1 MTPLLFALAADA
13 STANAPATSGAT
25 PIDAGARFEK
35 CAALAKTDPAKA
47 AAEADAWRVGGGGLP
62 ARMCLGLAY
71 AQQERFGPASVAF
84 EQAAREAEI
93 QRDGRAATLWVQAGN
108 AALADGDA
116 GKARGFLDRALALPV
131 MSSPMRGEAYL
142 DHARAQVAV
151 GYLDA
156 ARGDLDNALKLVPGD
171 PMAWLLSATLA
182 RRQGDAPRAA
192 KDIAEAARLAPDQAA
207 IAYEQGNIAM
217 LAGKADEAKAA
228 WAQAVK
234 ADAESP
240 AGQAAAMALAG
251 KKDAPPAP

>member
-1 MTPLLFALAADA
+1 MIPLLFALATTVAG
-13 STANAPATSGAT
+13 PATPVDPT
-25 PIDAGARFEK
+25 IARFDR
-35 CAALAKTDPAKA
+35 CAALAKADPAKA
-47 AAEADAWRVGGGGLP
+47 AAEADAWRLGGGGLP

-71 AQQERFGPASVAF
+71 AAQERFGPAAVAF

-131 MSSPMRGEAYL
+131 LSSAQRGEAFL

-156 ARGDLDNALKLVPGD
+156 ARTDIDQALALVPRD

-182 RRQGDAPRAA
+182 RRQSEGPRAA
-192 KDIAEAARLAPDQAA
+192 KDIAEAARLAPDEAA
-207 IAYEQGNIAM
+207 IAYEEGNVAS
-217 LAGKADEAKAA
+217 LLGKPEEARAA
-228 WAQAVK
+228 WARAAGRD
-234 ADAESP
+234 ADSP
-240 AGQAAAMALAG
+240 AGRAAAMALAG
-251 KKDAPPAP
+251 KADAPPAP

>member
-1 MTPLLFALAADA
+1 MIPLLFALAAA
-13 STANAPATSGAT
+13 ATPIATSGST
-25 PIDAGARFEK
+25 PIDAAVRFER
-35 CAALAKTDPAKA
+35 CAALAKTDPVKA
-47 AAEADAWRVGGGGLP
+47 AGEADAWRLGGGGLP

-71 AQQERFGPASVAF
+71 SAQERFGPAAVAF

-93 QRDGRAATLWVQAGN
+93 QRDGRAAALWVQAGN

-131 MSSPMRGEAYL
+131 MSSAQRGEAYL

-156 ARGDLDNALKLVPGD
+156 ARTDMDNALKLVPGD

-182 RRQGDAPRAA
+182 RRQSDGPRAA
-192 KDIAEAARLAPDQAA
+192 KDIAEAARLAPNEAA
-207 IAYEQGNIAM
+207 IAYEQGNIAA
-217 LAGKADEAKAA
+217 LLNQTGEAVAA
-228 WAQAVK
+228 WTRAAK
-234 ADAESP
+234 DSDSP

-251 KKDAPPAP
+251 KKDPPPAP

>member
-1 MTPLLFALAADA
+1 MISLLFVLA
-13 STANAPATSGAT
+13 STVT
-25 PIDAGARFEK
+25 PIDAGPRFDR

-47 AAEADAWRVGGGGLP
+47 AAEADAWRVGGGGVP

-71 AQQERFGPASVAF
+71 VEQERFGPASAAF

-131 MSSPMRGEAYL
+131 MSPALRGEAYL

-151 GYLDA
+151 GYVDA
-156 ARGDLDNALKLVPGD
+156 ARKDLDQALALVPGD

-182 RRQGDAPRAA
+182 RRQGDGARAT
-192 KDIAEAARLAPDQAA
+192 KDIMEAARLAPSEAA
-207 IAYEQGNIAM
+207 IAYEQGNIHA
-217 LAGKADEAKAA
+217 LLDKPVEAHSA
-228 WAQAVK
+228 WTRAVK
-234 ADAESP
+234 ADAASP
-240 AGQAAAMALAG
+240 AGLAAAAALEGEKAS
-251 KKDAPPAP
+251 PPAP